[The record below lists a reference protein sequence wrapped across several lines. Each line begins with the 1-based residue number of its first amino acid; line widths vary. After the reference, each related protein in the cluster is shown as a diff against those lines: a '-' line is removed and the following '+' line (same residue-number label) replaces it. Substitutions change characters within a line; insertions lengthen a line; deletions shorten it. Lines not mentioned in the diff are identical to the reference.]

1 MNRPFCYAVTV
12 IGLCALMLWWNHSDQ
27 PKDTLNISGAFEYNS
42 QEVTKDGFIFSRLQ
56 MTESLIG
63 IDNNAQPYP
72 LLATKWQV
80 SDDGLTW
87 KFDIREHVMFHDGSL
102 MTVASVVDS
111 LKHTVSKPGVIRQVP
126 IKEIKAVGHSV
137 VIQLTSRYRA
147 LPAVLAH
154 YSTGIVSPSSFN
166 EDGEITHL
174 FATGPYQ
181 IEKLSPPHKADLK
194 RFEQYWGTPAK
205 IEKVSYLAGH
215 RTESRAMLAQTG
227 QVDLAYALDPI
238 SMDSLKASGQVQ
250 IHLEAMPRT
259 VLIKL
264 NNAHPFLHN
273 VEVRKAISFAL
284 DRTGIAESVLHIP
297 GSEAYQLFSPSL
309 GAWHIPELDQG
320 TRQLNKAKE
329 LMANQGWALNSDG
342 ILERDNQPFQLQM
355 VTYANRPELIMIA
368 TAIQAQLKELG
379 MKIDISVD
387 NSSAIPSKHHDGT
400 LEMALIARN
409 FGIIADPLPLL
420 LDDTASSKGS
430 DWGPTNWSSPHFNQL
445 LAKLS
450 TATNNEN
457 YQKIA
462 TQVSQQLVDEMPMI
476 PVTYYQQLVTV
487 NNRVEHF
494 SFDPFELN
502 YHVAEMSFND

>member
-1 MNRPFCYAVTV
+1 MKKPYFYSIIV
-12 IGLCALMLWWNHSDQ
+12 ISLFALILWWNNSDQ
-27 PKDTLNISGAFEYNS
+27 PKNTLNISGAFEYNS
-42 QEVTKDGFIFSRLQ
+42 QEVTKDGFVFSRLQ
-56 MTESLIG
+56 MTESLVG
-63 IDNNAQPYP
+63 IDNSAQPYP

-80 SDDGLTW
+80 SDNGLTW
-87 KFDIREHVMFHDGSL
+87 QFDIREHVMFHDGSL
-102 MTVASVVDS
+102 MTTDAVVGS
-111 LKHTVSKPGVIRQVP
+111 LKHAVSKPGVIRQVP
-126 IKEIKAVGHSV
+126 IKEIKAEGHSV

-154 YSTGIVSPSSFN
+154 YSTGIVAPSSFN
-166 EDGEITHL
+166 ENGEITHL

-194 RFEQYWGTPAK
+194 RFDQYWGTPAK

-238 SMDSLKASGQVQ
+238 SIDSLKASGQVK
-250 IHLEAMPRT
+250 IHLESMPRT

-264 NNAHPFLHN
+264 NNEHPFLRN
-273 VEVRKAISFAL
+273 VKVRKAISLAL

-297 GSEAYQLFSPSL
+297 DSEAYQLFSPSL
-309 GAWHIPELDQG
+309 GAWHIQGLDQG
-320 TRQLNKAKE
+320 IRQLNKAKE
-329 LMANQGWALNSDG
+329 LMAHQGWKLNSDG
-342 ILERDNQPFQLQM
+342 ILERDNKPFQLQM
-355 VTYANRPELIMIA
+355 VTYADRPELILIA
-368 TAIQAQLKELG
+368 TAIQAQLRDLG
-379 MKIDISVD
+379 MDIDVVVD

-420 LDDTASSKGS
+420 LDDTASPKGS
-430 DWGPTNWSSPHFNQL
+430 DWGPTNWSLAHFNNL

-450 TATNNEN
+450 STTNDDN
-457 YQKIA
+457 YQDIA
-462 TQVSQQLVDEMPMI
+462 KQVSQLLSDEMPMI

-487 NNRVEHF
+487 NNRIEQF